1 MKKIL
6 ILMFTLSSLL
16 GCKSESKAMV
26 QIVSVAEFKEGL
38 SNNEVQLIDVR
49 TPKEYEQDHIENAML
64 IDYFSEDFKIKIQEL
79 DKDKPVYLYCK
90 SGNRSEKSSKILA
103 DLGFTEIVNLKGG
116 FMAWSKQME

>member
-1 MKKIL
+1 
-6 ILMFTLSSLL
+6 MFSLSSLL

-49 TPKEYEQDHIENAML
+49 TPKEYEQDHIENAIL
-64 IDYFSEDFKIKIQEL
+64 IDYFSEDFKKKIQEL

-90 SGNRSEKSSKILA
+90 SGKRSEKSSKILA
-103 DLGFTEIVNLKGG
+103 DLGFTEIVNLNGG
-116 FMAWSKQME
+116 FMAWIKQME

>member
-6 ILMFTLSSLL
+6 ILMFSLSSLL

-49 TPKEYEQDHIENAML
+49 TPKEYNDGHIENARL
-64 IDYFSEDFKIKIQEL
+64 IDFLSEYFKIKIQEL
-79 DKDKPVYLYCK
+79 DKEKPIYLYCR
-90 SGNRSEKSSKILA
+90 SGGRSGKASKVMEEF
-103 DLGFTEIVNLKGG
+103 GFKEIVDLEGG
-116 FMAWSKQME
+116 YMAWSKK

>member
-6 ILMFTLSSLL
+6 ILMFSLSSLL

-49 TPKEYEQDHIENAML
+49 TPKEYNDGHIENARL
-64 IDYFSEDFKIKIQEL
+64 IDFLSEDFKIKIQEL
-79 DKDKPVYLYCK
+79 DKEKPIYLYCR
-90 SGNRSEKSSKILA
+90 SGGRSGKASKVMEEF
-103 DLGFTEIVNLKGG
+103 GFKEIVDLEGG
-116 FMAWSKQME
+116 YMAWSKK

>member
-6 ILMFTLSSLL
+6 ILMFSLSSLL

-49 TPKEYEQDHIENAML
+49 TPKEYNDGHIENARL
-64 IDYFSEDFKIKIQEL
+64 IDFLSEDFKIKIQEL
-79 DKDKPVYLYCK
+79 DKEKPIYLYCR
-90 SGNRSEKSSKILA
+90 SGGRSGKASKVMEE
-103 DLGFTEIVNLKGG
+103 LGFKEIVDLEGG
-116 FMAWSKQME
+116 YMAWSKK

>member
-6 ILMFTLSSLL
+6 ILMFSLSSLL

-49 TPKEYEQDHIENAML
+49 TPKEYEQDHIENAIL
-64 IDYFSEDFKIKIQEL
+64 IDYFSDDFKIKIQEL

>member
-1 MKKIL
+1 
-6 ILMFTLSSLL
+6 MFSLSSLL

-49 TPKEYEQDHIENAML
+49 TPKEYEQDHIENAIL
-64 IDYFSEDFKIKIQEL
+64 IDYFSEDFKTKIQEL

-90 SGNRSEKSSKILA
+90 SGKRSEKSSKILA